1 MITTGLQL
9 ALLGGALIALGVVC
23 LIWRFIPAEPDL
35 ADALNRLSP
44 VHGRRTANPPLAEP
58 ADRTER
64 LGRWAMKT
72 FPPAAWVRTPTKE
85 LAILRIPVARFYGEK
100 LMFAAVG
107 LIIPPFF
114 TFLLGVFG
122 LHLPIV
128 LPVIATLALAAVMFF
143 IPDLNARDDAKK
155 SRAEFSRALG
165 AYIDL
170 VALERNSS
178 SGSRQA
184 MEVAAAVGD
193 SWVFKRLSEELALSR
208 WNGVAPWDALKA
220 LADELGLPELE
231 DLASILRLSGE
242 EDAQIYN
249 QLRARSASLRA
260 AMLNTELANANEIG
274 ERMSIPMSLLGVIF
288 MALLVAPA
296 LLRVMGGGN

>member
-1 MITTGLQL
+1 MITTGFQL

-23 LIWRFIPAEPDL
+23 LVWRFIPAEPDL
-35 ADALNRLSP
+35 ADALDRLSP
-44 VHGRRTANPPLAEP
+44 EHGRRTTTALLAEP

-72 FPPAAWVRTPTKE
+72 FPAAAWARTPTKE

-107 LIIPPFF
+107 LVIPPFF

-122 LHLPIV
+122 FQPPIV
-128 LPVIATLALAAVMFF
+128 LPVIATIALAAVMFF
-143 IPDLNARDDAKK
+143 IPDLNARDEAKK

-193 SWVFKRLSEELALSR
+193 SWVFRRLSEELARSR
-208 WNGVAPWDALKA
+208 WNGVAPWDALKG

-242 EDAQIYN
+242 EDAQTYN

-260 AMLNTELANANEIG
+260 AMLNTELAKANEIG

-296 LLRVMGGGN
+296 LLRVMGGGV